1 MHSFDEKIL
10 ICLENIVEFTD
21 IINEVHDNNSICK
34 LDYCDVKMFFK
45 ELHSNVHSKRQSLHL
60 IKNFFLGLYEKY
72 PQGFNDCFLIAIYK
86 KLF

>member
-1 MHSFDEKIL
+1 MPSFDEKGL

-34 LDYCDVKMFFK
+34 LDYCHVRMFSE
-45 ELHSNVHSKRQSLHL
+45 ELNSYVHSTRQSPCL
-60 IKNFFLGLYEKY
+60 IKNFFLGLCEKY
-72 PQGFNDCFLIAIYK
+72 PQGFDDCFLIVRNK